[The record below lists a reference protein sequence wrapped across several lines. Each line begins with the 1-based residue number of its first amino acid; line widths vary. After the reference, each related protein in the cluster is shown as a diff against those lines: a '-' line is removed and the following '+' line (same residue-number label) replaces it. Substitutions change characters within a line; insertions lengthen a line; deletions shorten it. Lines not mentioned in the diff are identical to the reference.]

1 MQEVC
6 LNLAMPLGIGAGV
19 LVLAIGILSILFFKC
34 YIVVISSYLLTVQ
47 YISASSSIY
56 SATSWYCK
64 TFLSSHIQ
72 VTISILLFKCY
83 IVVRPSYLLA
93 YRCHYSWV
101 LTRLHG
107 KKGNEAISG
116 DSEILRGL
124 VHYSTRISSCFSD
137 LLVVYNELIIVHS
150 ISDSLLHFIFFLTV

>member
-1 MQEVC
+1 MWQKTSGYAGGVPEPGD
-6 LNLAMPLGIGAGV
+6 AAGHRGRGPGPRHRHPLHPLLQV
-19 LVLAIGILSILFFKC
+19 LHCGNFFLSPYCTVHISILF
-34 YIVVISSYLLTVQ
+34 
-47 YISASSSIY
+47 Y

-64 TFLSSHIQ
+64 TFLSSHIS

-93 YRCHYSWV
+93 YLCHYSWV

-124 VHYSTRISSCFSD
+124 VHYSTRISSCFSH
-137 LLVVYNELIIVHS
+137 LLVV
-150 ISDSLLHFIFFLTV
+150 